1 MVSLAVHI
9 DRALLTKVQF
19 AQETSRYRC
28 HEIVSCPFLPPVLI
42 QTVILPFATLTRLCS
57 VSVGAVTDMQV
68 DVGLRGDTGGWQ
80 DV

>member
-19 AQETSRYRC
+19 AQETSRHRC
-28 HEIVSCPFLPPVLI
+28 HEIVRSPFLPPVPLT
-42 QTVILPFATLTRLCS
+42 TVILPFATLTRLY
-57 VSVGAVTDMQV
+57 SVGTVTDMQV